1 MFYLITVYMNS
12 IELHWVLS
20 SFYQSLIVEFFAFIK
35 GAALSMGKSL
45 YCAIHEEKERIIIKS
60 FTNDFDKE
68 DMTDLL
74 EEVVE
79 W

>member
-1 MFYLITVYMNS
+1 MDGHRHINPATTFIDVKQNS
-12 IELHWVLS
+12 NLS
-20 SFYQSLIVEFFAFIK
+20 ILWVEFFAFIK

-60 FTNDFDKE
+60 FTNDFDKV